1 MINVYSSADVRD
13 MDRVAIESGV
23 PSLTLMEA
31 ARTGALRHIEPGIAG
46 HSGPACNY
54 FLRRR

>member
-31 ARTGALRHIEPGIAG
+31 AAQALYGTLSQALQGIRGRRVIIFCGAR
-46 HSGPACNY
+46 
-54 FLRRR
+54 